1 MKFRRS
7 LFILRFR
14 LAPIIES
21 IFFHGHCRMHADMV
35 DKLDEGGF
43 YFQHVAE
50 VISGEWG
57 AKECELGVIQTW
69 LSTHFV
75 IGAQ

>member
-1 MKFRRS
+1 
-7 LFILRFR
+7 
-14 LAPIIES
+14 
-21 IFFHGHCRMHADMV
+21 MHADMV